1 MAKKQ
6 EVTQRLLREQIPAG
20 NFKITEGIEYG
31 SIGWGGYQEELVGAI
46 YHKVYFGYFDLSGYT
61 REEKTT
67 FIRSVVF
74 QNIGNPELD
83 SMQAGGGIDE
93 CLVVSITPMVLSDFT
108 GENTAS
114 TWLVPGD
121 MESRFSMQQVVAGQM
136 IGYEMDQGASI
147 GNIAQATSWGLGDA
161 TAAEKLYYARA
172 FRFPSNIG
180 GVASVTYSAQFPNVN
195 VVVPIMT
202 AQEPDLEYIMR
213 LKRSSELAE

>member
-1 MAKKQ
+1 MAKKL
-6 EVTQRLLREQIPAG
+6 EASPRILREQIPAG

-31 SIGWGGYQEELVGAI
+31 STGWGGYEEDLVGAV

-67 FIRSVVF
+67 FIRGVTF
-74 QNIGNPELD
+74 QSIGNAELD
-83 SMQAGGGIDE
+83 GMQAGGGIDE
-93 CLVVSITPMVLSDFT
+93 CLVVSTTPMVLTDFT

-121 MESRFSMQQVVAGQM
+121 MESRFSMQQVVSGEM
-136 IGYEMDQGASI
+136 LGYEMDQGATI

-172 FRFPSNIG
+172 FRFPSNIV
-180 GVASVTYSAQFPNVN
+180 GVATVTYSAQFPNVN

-202 AQEPDLEYIMR
+202 AQEPDLDYIMR
-213 LKRSSELAE
+213 LKRSTEIA